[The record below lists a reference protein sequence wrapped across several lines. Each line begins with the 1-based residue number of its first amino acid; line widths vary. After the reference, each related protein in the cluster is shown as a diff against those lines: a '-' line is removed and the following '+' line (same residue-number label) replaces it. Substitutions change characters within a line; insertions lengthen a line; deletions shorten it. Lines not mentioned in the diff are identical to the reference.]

1 MESPEYYFGS
11 LGNRREQKAIIY
23 YEVLEQ
29 LHLALHEASISTD
42 VPPLPFVYRHKITGE
57 DSYILVTDI
66 KFILLGLGWSVE
78 TKYSGEY
85 VYFTL
90 DAGLS
95 LTERIGGWVLG
106 LFTRTKYWK
115 GYKKYKELKEKKSKE
130 LKEKKS
136 DETEQEYKFVSKSGG
151 RVPRF

>member
-11 LGNRREQKAIIY
+11 LVNRKEQKSMIY

-29 LHLALHEASISTD
+29 LHLALCEASFSTD

-106 LFTRTKYWK
+106 LLTRTKYWK
-115 GYKKYKELKEKKSKE
+115 GYKKYKELKNKNSV
-130 LKEKKS
+130 
-136 DETEQEYKFVSKSGG
+136 ETEQDHKFVSKSGG
-151 RVPRF
+151 KVPRF